1 MFGDDHPNSLDRSTL
16 DYWIK
21 PRGSQQPRV
30 LELSTTGAEN
40 LSVLD
45 IEGKVLENGSINT
58 EKISVKRM
66 QERMVPTM
74 GLIKEGGSN
83 IVMHRDCIPYKPM
96 VVTRGTGVGT
106 EQERESRGDRLEEGT
121 PARRAT

>member
-1 MFGDDHPNSLDRSTL
+1 M
-16 DYWIK
+16 
-21 PRGSQQPRV
+21 
-30 LELSTTGAEN
+30 LELSTTGAET

-66 QERMVPTM
+66 QERIVPTM
-74 GLIKEGGSN
+74 GLLKESNN

-96 VVTRGTGVGT
+96 VVVTRGTGVGAAVT
-106 EQERESRGDRLEEGT
+106 QRENT
-121 PARRAT
+121 PVRMVT